1 MLKVGYYTIIAIG
14 LLLFI
19 GSAICSESQPHQ
31 ADPSGLYANTIDT
44 LILKCEN
51 KIGYR
56 HSRSNEMQLVAALSV
71 MKSAYLREYKTELI
85 QEMKLKNIDPI
96 DYKVNYFI
104 NSHFFKITQKS
115 KPRYSTHLVSI
126 TN

>member
-1 MLKVGYYTIIAIG
+1 MFKLGCCTIITLG
-14 LLLFI
+14 LLMFI
-19 GSAICSESQPHQ
+19 VSAVCAETQPHRT
-31 ADPSGLYANTIDT
+31 DSSGPYAKTIDK

-71 MKSAYLREYKTELI
+71 IKSAYLREYKTQLI

-96 DYKVNYFI
+96 DYKVYYFI
-104 NSHFFKITQKS
+104 NSHFFKIAQKS
-115 KPRYSTHLVSI
+115 KSRHSTHLVSI